1 MFKVSIE
8 LQNKELSGR
17 VTILGG
23 ILSPHMWSQ

>member
-1 MFKVSIE
+1 MFKVSKE

-23 ILSPHMWSQ
+23 ILAPNMWSQ